1 MLDKGLEEKVV
12 VWKGEGLEKVEYGPY
27 FVQLES
33 KGGVRL
39 LGQTYSKK
47 EFGYQVLYYR
57 SGVNEPVMIGIEDK
71 KIGGKILS
79 GKLRTKARNIG
90 NYSTRKATIKRILNA
105 PKKF

>member
-33 KGGVRL
+33 KGGLDCWVKHIL
-39 LGQTYSKK
+39 KKNLGTR
-47 EFGYQVLYYR
+47 FLYYR

-71 KIGGKILS
+71 KIGGKFYL
-79 GKLRTKARNIG
+79 GNFVLKLET
-90 NYSTRKATIKRILNA
+90 
-105 PKKF
+105 